1 MAVRSWIGKEFPMIV
16 PTGCLL
22 PTEPTTWGTGGP
34 WQQASVRR
42 DHEIA
47 PLIDQVAAAM
57 AAHDYP
63 QRCCWEM
70 RLVLQEAL
78 SNALRHGNGG
88 DPARRIL
95 VCYHV
100 GAADVVAG
108 VEDEG
113 AGFDPAA
120 VPEPTAPENLDKP
133 SGRGLLLM
141 RRYTTWLRYHGRG
154 NRLTLCK
161 HRPPAQPPVPISQ
174 HAIDRHRPI
183 AG

>member
-1 MAVRSWIGKEFPMIV
+1 MIV
-16 PTGCLL
+16 PTDCLL
-22 PTEPTTWGTGGP
+22 PTEATTWR
-34 WQQASVRR
+34 QASVRR
-42 DHEIA
+42 DDEIA
-47 PLIDQVAAAM
+47 LLIDQVAAAM

-88 DPARRIL
+88 DPAKRIL
-95 VCYHV
+95 VCYRV
-100 GAADVVAG
+100 GAADVLAG

-113 AGFDPAA
+113 PGFDPAA

-161 HRPPAQPPVPISQ
+161 HRPPAQPPAPLPAHDSS
-174 HAIDRHRPI
+174 RRER
-183 AG
+183 

>member
-1 MAVRSWIGKEFPMIV
+1 MIV
-16 PTGCLL
+16 PTDCLL
-22 PTEPTTWGTGGP
+22 PTEATTWGTGDP

-42 DHEIA
+42 DDEIA

-63 QRCCWEM
+63 HRSCWEM
-70 RLVLQEAL
+70 RLVLEEAL

-113 AGFDPAA
+113 PGFDPAA

-141 RRYTTWLRYHGRG
+141 RHFLSSVEHNRRG
-154 NRLTLCK
+154 NAVTLRK
-161 HRPPAQPPVPISQ
+161 RRS
-174 HAIDRHRPI
+174 R
-183 AG
+183 